1 MTIETRRRAPTE
13 REQSPVRD
21 VIMDDGLTNQTTT
34 SDAQGARGGLY
45 GDNLLTVRLAAKAL
59 GISERLLWSQTNCGN
74 VPHLRIGRRVLY
86 DPADLRGWIARQKQ
100 RARR

>member
-1 MTIETRRRAPTE
+1 MDNE
-13 REQSPVRD
+13 RIDQMMV
-21 VIMDDGLTNQTTT
+21 N
-34 SDAQGARGGLY
+34 DAQRTPTGLC
-45 GDNLLTVRLAAKAL
+45 GDSLLTVKLAARAL
-59 GISERLLWSQTNCGN
+59 GISERLLWTQTNLGN